1 MIKTSKTAKRTA
13 VNNVFS
19 LVRDGHSITD
29 ASKRIA
35 KELNLSPTGNT
46 LWTWQ
51 KELGLTAPI
60 STNITKVDN
69 STVVS
74 RQRVSKPVVGTVN
87 WRGNLGSVFTSLINK
102 DGEFTHQ
109 DASAISQIANAALG
123 QAKYDLEIH
132 KLAERTTTKR
142 DDSLDHLLV

>member
-1 MIKTSKTAKRTA
+1 MRKTTKTVKKQA
-13 VNNVFS
+13 VTSVFS
-19 LVRDGHSITD
+19 LVRSGHSITN
-29 ASKRIA
+29 ARKIVA
-35 KELNLSPTGNT
+35 KELDLSPNT

-51 KELGLTAPI
+51 SNLKMVTPVTTEM
-60 STNITKVDN
+60 TKVN
-69 STVVS
+69 NNVIS
-74 RQRVSKPVVGTVN
+74 RQRIATPVVGTVN
-87 WRGNLGSVFTSLINK
+87 WRANLGSVFTSLINK

>member
-1 MIKTSKTAKRTA
+1 MTKTTKTAQRKA
-13 VNNVFS
+13 VNSVFT
-19 LVRDGHSITD
+19 LVRSGHSITN
-29 ASKRIA
+29 ARKLIA
-35 KELNLSPTGNT
+35 EELDLSPTGNT

-51 KELGLTAPI
+51 KDLQMVTPVVTEM
-60 STNITKVDN
+60 TNVNNNVITH
-69 STVVS
+69 
-74 RQRVSKPVVGTVN
+74 QRIAKPVVGTVN
-87 WRGNLGSVFTSLINK
+87 WRANLGSVFTSLINK

-142 DDSLDHLLV
+142 DDSLNHLLV

>member
-1 MIKTSKTAKRTA
+1 MTKTTKTAKKRA
-13 VNNVFS
+13 VTNVFS
-19 LVRDGHSITD
+19 LVRSGYSITN
-29 ASKRIA
+29 ARKIVA

-51 KELGLTAPI
+51 NDLRMVTPVTTE
-60 STNITKVDN
+60 ITKVGN
-69 STVVS
+69 NNVIS
-74 RQRVSKPVVGTVN
+74 RQRIAKPVAGTVN
-87 WRGNLGSVFTSLINK
+87 WRANLGSVFTSLINK

>member
-1 MIKTSKTAKRTA
+1 MRKTTKTVKKQA
-13 VNNVFS
+13 VTSVFS
-19 LVRDGHSITD
+19 LVRSGHSITN
-29 ASKRIA
+29 ARKIVA
-35 KELNLSPTGNT
+35 KELDLSPNT

-51 KELGLTAPI
+51 SNLKMVTPVTTE
-60 STNITKVDN
+60 ITKVN
-69 STVVS
+69 NNVIS
-74 RQRVSKPVVGTVN
+74 RQRIATPVVGTVN
-87 WRGNLGSVFTSLINK
+87 WRANLGSVFTSLINK

>member
-1 MIKTSKTAKRTA
+1 MKKTSKTAQRKA
-13 VNNVFS
+13 VNSVFT
-19 LVRDGHSITD
+19 LVRNGHSITS
-29 ASKRIA
+29 AREVIA
-35 KELNLSPTGNT
+35 EELEMSPNT

-51 KELGLTAPI
+51 HNLKMDTPI
-60 STNITKVDN
+60 TTEITKVGN
-69 STVVS
+69 NTVIS
-74 RQRVSKPVVGTVN
+74 RQRTVKPVAGTVN

>member
-1 MIKTSKTAKRTA
+1 MIRTSKTAKRRA
-13 VNNVFS
+13 VTSVFS
-19 LVRDGHSITD
+19 LIKEGHSVTN
-29 ASKRIA
+29 ARKVIA
-35 KELNLSPTGNT
+35 KELELSSTGNT

-51 KELGLTAPI
+51 KELGMVTPVVTEMTKI
-60 STNITKVDN
+60 SDN
-69 STVVS
+69 NVIS
-74 RQRVSKPVVGTVN
+74 RQRIVNPVTGTVN
-87 WRGNLGSVFTSLINK
+87 WRANLGSVFTSLINK

>member
-1 MIKTSKTAKRTA
+1 MTKTTKTAQRKA
-13 VNNVFS
+13 VNSVFT
-19 LVRDGHSITD
+19 LVRSGHSITN
-29 ASKRIA
+29 ARKLIA
-35 KELNLSPTGNT
+35 EELDLSPTGNT

-51 KELGLTAPI
+51 KDLQMVTPVVTEM
-60 STNITKVDN
+60 TKVN
-69 STVVS
+69 NNVIS
-74 RQRVSKPVVGTVN
+74 RQRIATPVAGTVN
-87 WRGNLGSVFTSLINK
+87 WRANLGSVFTSLINK

>member
-1 MIKTSKTAKRTA
+1 MRKTSKTAKRKA
-13 VNNVFS
+13 VTSVFS
-19 LVRDGHSITD
+19 LVRSGHSISN
-29 ASKRIA
+29 ARKVIA
-35 KELNLSPTGNT
+35 EELNLSPTGNT

-51 KELGLTAPI
+51 KDLQMVTPVVTEM
-60 STNITKVDN
+60 TKVN
-69 STVVS
+69 NNVIS
-74 RQRVSKPVVGTVN
+74 RQRIAKPVVGTVN
-87 WRGNLGSVFTSLINK
+87 WRANLGSVFTSLINK

>member
-1 MIKTSKTAKRTA
+1 MRKTTKTAKKKA
-13 VNNVFS
+13 VTSVFS
-19 LVRDGHSITD
+19 LVRSGHSITN
-29 ASKRIA
+29 ARKVIA
-35 KELNLSPTGNT
+35 KELELSSTGNT

-51 KELGLTAPI
+51 KELGMVTPVI
-60 STNITKVDN
+60 TEMTKVN
-69 STVVS
+69 NNVIS
-74 RQRVSKPVVGTVN
+74 RQRIASPVVGTVN
-87 WRGNLGSVFTSLINK
+87 WRANLGSVFTSLINK

>member
-1 MIKTSKTAKRTA
+1 MTKTSKTDQRKIIT
-13 VNNVFS
+13 NVFS
-19 LVRDGHSITD
+19 LVRSGHSITS
-29 ASKRIA
+29 ARKVIA
-35 KELNLSPTGNT
+35 KELNLSPNT

-51 KELGLTAPI
+51 SNLKMVTPVTTE
-60 STNITKVDN
+60 ITKVN
-69 STVVS
+69 NNVIS
-74 RQRVSKPVVGTVN
+74 RQRIAKPVVGTVN
-87 WRGNLGSVFTSLINK
+87 WRANLGSVFTSLINK

-132 KLAERTTTKR
+132 KLAERTTNKR

>member
-1 MIKTSKTAKRTA
+1 MRKTTKTVKKQA
-13 VNNVFS
+13 VTSVFS
-19 LVRDGHSITD
+19 LVRSGHSITN
-29 ASKRIA
+29 ARKMVA
-35 KELNLSPTGNT
+35 KELDLSPNT

-51 KELGLTAPI
+51 SNLKMVTPVTTE
-60 STNITKVDN
+60 ITKVN
-69 STVVS
+69 NNVIS
-74 RQRVSKPVVGTVN
+74 RQRIATPVVGTVN
-87 WRGNLGSVFTSLINK
+87 WRANLGSVFTSLINK

>member
-1 MIKTSKTAKRTA
+1 MKKTTKTAQKKA
-13 VNNVFS
+13 VNSVFT
-19 LVRDGHSITD
+19 LVRSGHSITN
-29 ASKRIA
+29 ARKIVA
-35 KELNLSPTGNT
+35 KELDLSANT
-46 LWTWQ
+46 LWSWQ
-51 KELGLTAPI
+51 NRLNMVTPVTTG
-60 STNITKVDN
+60 ITRVN
-69 STVVS
+69 NNTVIS
-74 RQRVSKPVVGTVN
+74 RQRIAKPVVGTVN
-87 WRGNLGSVFTSLINK
+87 WRANLGSVFTSLINK

>member
-1 MIKTSKTAKRTA
+1 MVKTSKTAKRKA
-13 VNNVFS
+13 VTSVFS
-19 LVRDGHSITD
+19 LVRSGHSITN
-29 ASKRIA
+29 ARKVIA
-35 KELNLSPTGNT
+35 KELNLSSTGNA

-51 KELGLTAPI
+51 KELGMVTPVI
-60 STNITKVDN
+60 TEMTKVN
-69 STVVS
+69 NNVIS
-74 RQRVSKPVVGTVN
+74 RQRIATPVVGTVN
-87 WRGNLGSVFTSLINK
+87 WRANLGSVFTSLINK

>member
-1 MIKTSKTAKRTA
+1 MANKTAMRKA
-13 VNNVFS
+13 VNNVFA
-19 LVRDGHSITD
+19 LVKEGASITT
-29 ASKRIA
+29 ARKIVA

-51 KELGLTAPI
+51 NDLRMVTPVTTE
-60 STNITKVDN
+60 ITKVGN
-69 STVVS
+69 NTVIS
-74 RQRVSKPVVGTVN
+74 RQRIAKPVVGTVN
-87 WRGNLGSVFTSLINK
+87 WRANLGSVFTSLINK

>member
-1 MIKTSKTAKRTA
+1 MTKTTKTAQKKA
-13 VNNVFS
+13 VNSVFT
-19 LVRDGHSITD
+19 LVRSGHSITN
-29 ASKRIA
+29 ARKVIA
-35 KELNLSPTGNT
+35 EELDLSPTGNT

-51 KELGLTAPI
+51 KDLQMVTPVVTEM
-60 STNITKVDN
+60 TKVN
-69 STVVS
+69 NNVIS
-74 RQRVSKPVVGTVN
+74 RQRIAKPVVGTVN
-87 WRGNLGSVFTSLINK
+87 WRANLGSVFTSLINK

-142 DDSLDHLLV
+142 DDSLNHLLV

>member
-1 MIKTSKTAKRTA
+1 MRKTTKTVKKQA
-13 VNNVFS
+13 VTSVFS
-19 LVRDGHSITD
+19 LVRSGHSITN
-29 ASKRIA
+29 ARKIVA
-35 KELNLSPTGNT
+35 KELDLSPNT

-51 KELGLTAPI
+51 SNLKMVTPVTTEM
-60 STNITKVDN
+60 TKVN
-69 STVVS
+69 NNVIS
-74 RQRVSKPVVGTVN
+74 RQRIATPVAGTVN
-87 WRGNLGSVFTSLINK
+87 WRANLGSVFTSLINK